1 VNPYFFEI
9 VRRGGDR
16 YSWIL
21 VRDRDGRR
29 RVLARAHR
37 DYRSPRKARRAVE
50 ALKEVVGA
58 ADIVTAF
65 DHYPLPVAT
74 FEVVAGV
81 LPLRMGTFD
90 ADEARTRRR
99 RRVAAGGP
107 ASAQT
112 TTERPGGGDRPG
124 AVRAQPDQAPAT
136 GEPPEPAAAISAAPA
151 REEPAASPRATTRA
165 PRATGRKATEPS
177 RRTRTAT
184 AKQS

>member
-21 VRDRDGRR
+21 VRDHDDRR

-37 DYRSPRKARRAVE
+37 DYRSLRKARRAVE

-90 ADEARTRRR
+90 ADPARTRRR

-112 TTERPGGGDRPG
+112 TTEPG
-124 AVRAQPDQAPAT
+124 QAPAT
-136 GEPPEPAAAISAAPA
+136 GEPPEPAVAISAAPA
-151 REEPAASPRATTRA
+151 REEPAASPRRTTRA
-165 PRATGRKATEPS
+165 PRATGRKTTEPS

>member
-9 VRRGGDR
+9 VCRGGDR

-58 ADIVTAF
+58 ADIVIAF

-90 ADEARTRRR
+90 ADAAPTRRR
-99 RRVAAGGP
+99 RRVAASGP

-112 TTERPGGGDRPG
+112 TTEPG
-124 AVRAQPDQAPAT
+124 QAPAT

-151 REEPAASPRATTRA
+151 PEEPAASPRRTTRA
-165 PRATGRKATEPS
+165 PRATGRKTTEPS